1 MQNEKQIRSLVYLL
15 DDPDPFIQ
23 QNVTSKL
30 MEYGEKAVPLLDEQ
44 KYKTNDDAERNRIDQ
59 IIHGITFDSL
69 ISDYSEL
76 LDSGIDSVEKLEF
89 AVFTLARLENPTLR
103 IHDYIK
109 KLDRFADIL
118 KDRVHHTITDEDRM
132 NAVLDFIFT
141 DLSFKGDTND
151 YHNPNNAFMNR
162 VVDRR
167 KGLPI
172 SLALIV
178 IFIGYR
184 LNEPFYGINLPIH
197 FMLAYEGNK
206 ERILI
211 DAFDSGKVVTYN
223 QCYYFLKRNG
233 VQPKPQYFNKAKN
246 IAILARCIRN
256 LIHAYSKRNNILRIE
271 NLQKLLEITDRAMHS
286 ESESQSQSNTD
297 SNSA

>member
-141 DLSFKGDTND
+141 DLSFKGDTTD

-197 FMLAYEGNK
+197 FMLAYESNK

-233 VQPKPQYFNKAKN
+233 VQPKPKYFKKAEN

-256 LIHAYSKRNNILRIE
+256 LIHAYSKRNNIVRIE

-286 ESESQSQSNTD
+286 EAESQSNTD

>member
-286 ESESQSQSNTD
+286 ESESQQNTD

>member
-1 MQNEKQIRSLVYLL
+1 MQNENQIKSLVYLL

-44 KYKTNDDAERNRIDQ
+44 KYKTNDDAERDRINQ

-69 ISDYSEL
+69 ISDYTEL
-76 LDSGIDSVEKLEF
+76 LDSGIDSLEELEF

-103 IHDYIK
+103 IRDYTK

-118 KDRVHHTITDEDRM
+118 KDKVHHSITDEERM

-151 YHNPNNAFMNR
+151 YHNPDNAFMNR
-162 VVDRR
+162 VIERR

-172 SLALIV
+172 SLALIA

-184 LNEPFYGINLPIH
+184 LNEPFYGINMPIH
-197 FMLAYEGNK
+197 FMLAYDGNK

-211 DAFDSGKVVTYN
+211 DPFDSGKVVTYN

-233 VQPKPQYFNKAKN
+233 IQPKPQYFEKASYGS
-246 IAILARCIRN
+246 ILARCLRN
-256 LIHAYSKRNNILRIE
+256 LVHAYSKRE
-271 NLQKLLEITDRAMHS
+271 NEKREEELQRLLEITENALL
-286 ESESQSQSNTD
+286 
-297 SNSA
+297 